1 MYMAD
6 CKVKE
11 PSTWVRSDEGK
22 KAQKRVFEELLE
34 ILEGI
39 ESGVVSALRQHEY
52 QVEGGQ

>member
-6 CKVKE
+6 CKIKE

-22 KAQKRVFEELLE
+22 KAQKRVFQELLG

-39 ESGVVSALRQHEY
+39 EPGVISALRQRGY
-52 QVEGGQ
+52 PVEGEP

>member
-1 MYMAD
+1 MAD